1 MIYSVSY
8 FDLGEIVTLFGGLS
22 PPNPRGDGTDS
33 ETVISI
39 LCSLFIHLCIT
50 IMVWFRKGIH
60 SQLACS
66 PEFFLRKMLGTR

>member
-33 ETVISI
+33 EAVISI

-50 IMVWFRKGIH
+50 IMV
-60 SQLACS
+60 
-66 PEFFLRKMLGTR
+66 